1 MVPFKDVSVV
11 IPAYNEEESIGPII
25 ERIRAVSPEFEIV
38 VCSDGSTDA
47 TAQHARDAGAIV
59 VEHRYNLGNGASVKS
74 GAKAA
79 SRPYLVF
86 MDSDGQHQPED
97 IPKLLAEL
105 PDYNMVIASRTKQCR
120 TDPVRDIGNIML
132 RKVAE
137 IIGGTPIMDLTSG
150 FRAVQRDL
158 FFLFSPLYPQRYSY
172 PSTITLALI
181 NSGYFVK
188 FLPLDTIVRRE
199 QGTSNI
205 RPFQD
210 GLRFLKIIFRL
221 FMLFRP
227 FKIFFPISLTLFVLG
242 LGLGLYQLFA
252 TQGVHSVS
260 VILLIG
266 SLLFLV
272 NGLLAEQ
279 ISQIRLSILNTAPT
293 AASPANQPSAASHG

>member
-47 TAQHARDAGAIV
+47 TARHARDAGAIV

-227 FKIFFPISLTLFVLG
+227 FKIFFPISLALFVLG

-279 ISQIRLSILNTAPT
+279 ISQIRLSILNTAPP